1 MKIIDALALAGPTA
15 VGKSHLALTLAQK
28 INGEIVSVD
37 AGAVYRDMNIGSAK
51 PSPAAQRMTRIICW
65 MCVIP
70 MNLSMSEIFAV
81 WRLPPPMIFGSAPK
95 RLYLS
100 AAR

>member
-37 AGAVYRDMNIGSAK
+37 AGAV
-51 PSPAAQRMTRIICW
+51 
-65 MCVIP
+65 
-70 MNLSMSEIFAV
+70 
-81 WRLPPPMIFGSAPK
+81 
-95 RLYLS
+95 
-100 AAR
+100 